1 MAKNPRVLLTGANGQ
16 LGWELQRTC
25 PAGIEL
31 HALTHAELD
40 ITDAQAVMDKV
51 QAIRP
56 DWIIN
61 AAAYTAVD
69 KAESEPEQAFAIN
82 AQGARHLAEAARI
95 IGARMAQVS
104 TDFVFDGKQGHPYPP
119 SPLPPFPRWAGSEKP
134 LSLEGRGVGE
144 RVNNPPNPLST
155 YGASKL
161 AGEVAVLDALGDQA
175 LIVRTAWIYSSH
187 GNNFVKTM
195 LRLMQQRDELGIVAD
210 QIGSPTWAHGLAR
223 ALWQAIALDLRGI
236 HHWTDAGVAS
246 WYDFACA
253 IFDEARALGLV
264 QRDIL
269 IRPIRSED
277 YPTQSRRPAYSVLDK
292 TATWQALGL
301 TAPAHWRTQLRA
313 MLRELQSTPLTVSRR
328 PSRRL
333 NPHSGLPAGK
343 PEEPEARTNPAGA
356 SGTEAG
362 RVGEVGAKGQNKSP
376 SPRGGEGLGR
386 G

>member
-1 MAKNPRVLLTGANGQ
+1 MPISVLLTGANGQ

-25 PAGIEL
+25 PADIEL
-31 HALTHAELD
+31 HAFTRAELD
-40 ITDAQAVMDKV
+40 ITDAQAVMQTM

-56 DWIIN
+56 EWLIN

-69 KAESEPEQAFAIN
+69 QAESEPERAFAIN
-82 AQGARHLAEAARI
+82 AQGARHLAEAARAI
-95 IGARMAQVS
+95 DARMVQLS
-104 TDFVFDGKQGHPYPP
+104 TDFIFDGKQGHPYLPMSP
-119 SPLPPFPRWAGSEKP
+119 SHPAHPSQGAMGEKP

-144 RVNNPPNPLST
+144 RVKNAPNPLGT

-161 AGEVAVLDALGDQA
+161 AGEIAVLDALGDQS
-175 LIVRTAWIYSSH
+175 LIVRTAWVYSCH

-195 LRLMQQRDELGIVAD
+195 LRLMQQRDELGIVTD

-264 QRDIL
+264 QRDVL
-269 IRPIRSED
+269 IRPIRTED
-277 YPTQSRRPAYSVLDK
+277 YPTQARRPAYSVLDK

-313 MLRELQSTPLTVSRR
+313 MLHELQSTPLTGSRR
-328 PSRRL
+328 PSL
-333 NPHSGLPAGK
+333 
-343 PEEPEARTNPAGA
+343 TGA
-356 SGTEAG
+356 SGMEAG
-362 RVGEVGAKGQNKSP
+362 RVGEVGPK
-376 SPRGGEGLGR
+376 GLGR